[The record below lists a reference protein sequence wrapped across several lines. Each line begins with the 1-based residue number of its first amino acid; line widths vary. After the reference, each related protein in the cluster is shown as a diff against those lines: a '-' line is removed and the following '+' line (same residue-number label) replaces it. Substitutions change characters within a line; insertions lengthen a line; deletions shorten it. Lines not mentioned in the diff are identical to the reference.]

1 MKNTTNYFT
10 TLLVVFL
17 ISEFAYA
24 DPFTIPRTY
33 TEGEVLS
40 ATDLNNDNNAIKAA
54 VDDNDT
60 RITSNSNA
68 IATAGDGNSLDAS
81 DGTPADVISTDT
93 EGLIS
98 VTTGIGINAT
108 PINGGIAAT
117 GDFQTTS
124 YVQAEEGMQIGLISG
139 SHGGLLELRNTIPWS
154 TILRAVNGSST
165 QVLSLSNA
173 GNMVLSGAMTAGS
186 YATSSD
192 IRFKRDVQSIKDPIS
207 IVSQLRGVNFTWNTD
222 KHEQFNA
229 LKGTKVGFIA
239 QEVKEVIPDIV
250 HENEDGF
257 LSVEYSSIVPLL
269 VEAVKEQ
276 QHTIDTL
283 RKELASVKQM
293 HAQIQS
299 LQKEVNNLHIKQ
311 GKSNWIKAKNY

>member
-1 MKNTTNYFT
+1 
-10 TLLVVFL
+10 
-17 ISEFAYA
+17 
-24 DPFTIPRTY
+24 
-33 TEGEVLS
+33 
-40 ATDLNNDNNAIKAA
+40 
-54 VDDNDT
+54 
-60 RITSNSNA
+60 
-68 IATAGDGNSLDAS
+68 
-81 DGTPADVISTDT
+81 
-93 EGLIS
+93 
-98 VTTGIGINAT
+98 
-108 PINGGIAAT
+108 
-117 GDFQTTS
+117 
-124 YVQAEEGMQIGLISG
+124 
-139 SHGGLLELRNTIPWS
+139 
-154 TILRAVNGSST
+154 
-165 QVLSLSNA
+165 
-173 GNMVLSGAMTAGS
+173 MVLSGAMTAAS
-186 YATSSD
+186 FTTSSD